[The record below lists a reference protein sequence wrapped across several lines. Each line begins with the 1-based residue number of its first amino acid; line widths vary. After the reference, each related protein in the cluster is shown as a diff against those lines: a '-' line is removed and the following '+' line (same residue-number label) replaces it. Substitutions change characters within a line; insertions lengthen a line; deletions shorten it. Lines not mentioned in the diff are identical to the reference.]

1 MDGAGRGFFVFE
13 GISPPAFRTRYRELL
28 DQGVFT
34 PDDEGNS
41 VAEVV
46 EAHRLNIAV
55 LRELKE
61 RWQ

>member
-1 MDGAGRGFFVFE
+1 
-13 GISPPAFRTRYRELL
+13 LL

-34 PDDEGNS
+34 PDDEGNFL
-41 VAEVV
+41 AEVV
-46 EAHRLNIAV
+46 EAYRLNIAV